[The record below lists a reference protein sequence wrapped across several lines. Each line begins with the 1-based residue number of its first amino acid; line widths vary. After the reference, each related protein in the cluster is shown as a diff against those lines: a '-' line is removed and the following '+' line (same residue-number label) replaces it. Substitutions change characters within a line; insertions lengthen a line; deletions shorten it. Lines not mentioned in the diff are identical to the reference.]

1 MGPLS
6 SRPQQSCPYA
16 FSLPR
21 SRDAVAGSTKSPA
34 RALGQPPAAAAWK
47 MTSRPEA
54 LVIRMGEVFG
64 TRFTITDE
72 TLRIKRALR
81 KAEVI
86 ANDDMETVEAAARA
100 PDAEEAGFCVIAV
113 TRRGERWVVSEMP
126 TAAAAQSLAKAIRGR
141 WKISESP
148 LALQPFNPRLEAD
161 RERHRSAW
169 RSWRRARR
177 GIAMAPLVLVG
188 SALTAMLDH
197 IALGPSSVLDH
208 AGDHPELH
216 QGSWPAP

>member
-1 MGPLS
+1 
-6 SRPQQSCPYA
+6 
-16 FSLPR
+16 
-21 SRDAVAGSTKSPA
+21 
-34 RALGQPPAAAAWK
+34 
-47 MTSRPEA
+47 
-54 LVIRMGEVFG
+54 MGEVFG

-72 TLRIKRALR
+72 TLRIKRALG

-141 WKISESP
+141 WKISQSP

-161 RERHRSAW
+161 RERYRSAW

-188 SALTAMLDH
+188 SALTAMPITSLLGLPQYLIMLAIIPSCTKAVASSLTMQLMH
-197 IALGPSSVLDH
+197 CPSCGATFRHRIAGLFTSVCSHCRIPLGALP
-208 AGDHPELH
+208 G
-216 QGSWPAP
+216 PAPRRALAPEADDRDASS